1 MATIKRKKAK
11 ATKKSKEIVRSDSLT
26 LEQIQERLTNTM
38 LASGLALKV
47 LKNIRKPTSQ
57 LIQELLDI
65 EFQVGHFVG
74 ESMKIHA
81 AQMIAPNLSGAL
93 ANVLSTVPMGGRA
106 VPDSSQKELSKN
118 PQRRK
123 KSKSK
128 RTTRKRRKR

>member
-1 MATIKRKKAK
+1 MATIKRQKKK
-11 ATKKSKEIVRSDSLT
+11 ATKKSNAIVRSDFLT
-26 LEQIQERLTNTM
+26 LEQIQDRLTNTM

-47 LKNIRKPTSQ
+47 LKNIRKPTSL

-93 ANVLSTVPMGGRA
+93 ANVLSTVSVGGRNLP
-106 VPDSSQKELSKN
+106 VPFADTPKKVQG
-118 PQRRK
+118 RK
-123 KSKSK
+123 KPK
-128 RTTRKRRKR
+128 RKRAKN